1 MKTWVAA
8 LFCVHIS
15 DETKLPEHQQSI

>member
-1 MKTWVAA
+1 MKTWVVA